1 VTALDPRADP
11 VTALADRARLLREL
25 HRPGDPVVLPNAWDP
40 PSARRLAATGAAA
53 LATTSVGVAEAL
65 GYGDGEL
72 TPPAEMLAA
81 VGRIAAAAGDLP
93 VTADLEAGYG
103 LPPDELV
110 AGLLEAGAV
119 GLNQEDTDHSTG
131 ELAVPDRHA
140 ERLAAIK
147 QAGRAAGVDVV
158 LNARVDSF
166 LRAGEDAD
174 PESVVDDAV
183 ARGRRYA
190 EAGADCVYP
199 IAARG
204 RAAIRRLVEEIGAPV
219 NIVAVPGGLGRDEL
233 AALGVARVSFG
244 GGLVH
249 LALEA
254 AAHEVEA
261 FLTGQD
267 S

>member
-1 VTALDPRADP
+1 MSR
-11 VTALADRARLLREL
+11 LAELAATLREL

-65 GYGDGEL
+65 GYEDGEA
-72 TPPAEMLAA
+72 TPSEEMLAA
-81 VGRIAAAAGDLP
+81 VGRIAAAVEVP

-103 LPPDELV
+103 LSPDELV

-119 GLNQEDTDHSTG
+119 GLNQEDTDHTTG
-131 ELAVPDRHA
+131 RLVDPDAHA

-147 QAGRAAGVDVV
+147 EAGGRAGVDVV

-166 LRAGEDAD
+166 LRAAPGTD
-174 PESVVDDAV
+174 PETVVDDAV

-190 EAGADCVYP
+190 DAGADCVYP

-204 RAAIRRLVEEIGAPV
+204 RAAIRRLVQEIGAPV
-219 NIVAVPGGLGRDEL
+219 NIVAVPGGLGRSEL

-244 GGLVH
+244 GGLAEA
-249 LALEA
+249 ALEA
-254 AAHEVEA
+254 AAAQVED
-261 FLTGQD
+261 FL
-267 S
+267 SR

>member
-1 VTALDPRADP
+1 VTGLGAQ
-11 VTALADRARLLREL
+11 ARRLREL
-25 HRPGDPVVLPNAWDP
+25 HRPGEPVVLPNAWDP

-65 GYGDGEL
+65 GYEDGEV
-72 TPPAEMLAA
+72 TPAEEMLAA
-81 VGRIAAAAGDLP
+81 VGRIAAAVEVP

-103 LPPDELV
+103 LSPDELV

-119 GLNQEDTDHSTG
+119 GLNQEDTDHTTG
-131 ELAVPDRHA
+131 RLSDPDAHA

-147 QAGRAAGVDVV
+147 DAGRRAGVDVV

-166 LRAGEDAD
+166 LRAAPGAD
-174 PESVVDDAV
+174 PEAVVDDAA

-204 RAAIRRLVEEIGAPV
+204 RAAIRRLVEEAGAPV
-219 NIVAVPGGLGRDEL
+219 NIVAMPGGLGRSEL

-244 GGLVH
+244 GGLAQR
-249 LALEA
+249 ALDA
-254 AAHEVEA
+254 AAAEVED
-261 FLTGQD
+261 FMD
-267 S
+267 R

>member
-1 VTALDPRADP
+1 
-11 VTALADRARLLREL
+11 VTALAVHARTLRSL

-65 GYGDGEL
+65 GYEDGEQ

-81 VGRIAAAAGDLP
+81 VGRICAAVEVP

-103 LPPDELV
+103 LAADELI

-131 ELAVPDRHA
+131 GLTDPDVQA
-140 ERLAAIK
+140 TRLAGLK
-147 QAGRAAGVDVV
+147 DAGRRAGVDVV

-166 LRAGEDAD
+166 LQAGPDAD
-174 PESVVDDAV
+174 HSAV
-183 ARGRRYA
+183 LEEAIARGRRYA

-199 IAARG
+199 IFARG
-204 RAAIRRLVEEIGAPV
+204 REAIGRLVTEIGAPV
-219 NIVAVPGGLGRDEL
+219 NIAAGPTGLGLSDI

-244 GGLVH
+244 GGLAQV
-249 LALEA
+249 ALEA
-254 AAHEVEA
+254 AAAQVED
-261 FLTGQD
+261 FI
-267 S
+267 SR

>member
-1 VTALDPRADP
+1 VTALEEQ
-11 VTALADRARLLREL
+11 ARRLREL

-65 GYGDGEL
+65 GYEDGEV
-72 TPPAEMLAA
+72 TPGEEMLAA
-81 VGRIAAAAGDLP
+81 VGRIAAAVEVP

-103 LPPDELV
+103 LSPDELV

-119 GLNQEDTDHSTG
+119 GLNQEDTDHTTG
-131 ELAVPDRHA
+131 RLADPDVHA

-147 QAGRAAGVDVV
+147 DAGRRAGVDVV

-166 LRAGEDAD
+166 LRAAPGAD
-174 PESVVDDAV
+174 PEAVVDDAV

-204 RAAIRRLVEEIGAPV
+204 RAAIRRLVDEVGAPV
-219 NIVAVPGGLGRDEL
+219 NIVAVPGGLGRSEL
-233 AALGVARVSFG
+233 AELGVARVSFG
-244 GGLVH
+244 GGLAH

-254 AAHEVEA
+254 AAAEVED
-261 FLTGQD
+261 FLRR
-267 S
+267 

>member
-1 VTALDPRADP
+1 M
-11 VTALADRARLLREL
+11 TALAERAKTLREL

-65 GYGDGEL
+65 GYEDGER
-72 TPPAEMLAA
+72 TPAAEMLAA
-81 VGRIAAAAGDLP
+81 VGRIAAAVEVP

-103 LPPDELV
+103 LAPEELV

-119 GLNQEDTDHSTG
+119 GLNQEDTDHTTG
-131 ELAVPDRHA
+131 RLADPEAHA

-147 QAGRAAGVDVV
+147 DAGRRAGVDVV

-166 LRAGEDAD
+166 LRAAPDAD
-174 PESVVDDAV
+174 PEAVLDDAV

-199 IAARG
+199 FAARG
-204 RAAIRRLVEEIGAPV
+204 RAAIRRLVEETGAPV
-219 NIVAVPGGLGRDEL
+219 NIVAVPGGLGRSEL
-233 AALGVARVSFG
+233 AELGVARVSFG
-244 GGLVH
+244 GGLAQR
-249 LALEA
+249 ALETA
-254 AAHEVEA
+254 AAEVED
-261 FLTGQD
+261 FMGR
-267 S
+267 

>member
-1 VTALDPRADP
+1 
-11 VTALADRARLLREL
+11 VTALAEQARRLREL

-53 LATTSVGVAEAL
+53 LATTSVGVAEVL
-65 GYGDGEL
+65 GYEDGEV
-72 TPPAEMLAA
+72 TPGEEMLAA
-81 VGRIAAAAGDLP
+81 VGRIAAAVEVP

-103 LPPDELV
+103 LSPDELV

-119 GLNQEDTDHSTG
+119 GLNQEDTDHTTG
-131 ELAVPDRHA
+131 RLADPDTHA

-147 QAGRAAGVDVV
+147 EAGRRAGVDVV

-166 LRAGEDAD
+166 LRAAPDAD
-174 PESVVDDAV
+174 PEAVVDDAV

-204 RAAIRRLVEEIGAPV
+204 RAAIRRLVEEIGTPV
-219 NIVAVPGGLGRDEL
+219 NIVAVPGGLGRSAL
-233 AALGVARVSFG
+233 AELGVARVSFG
-244 GGLVH
+244 GGLAEV
-249 LALEA
+249 ALEA
-254 AAHEVEA
+254 AGAEVED
-261 FLTGQD
+261 FLRR
-267 S
+267 

>member
-1 VTALDPRADP
+1 MSGLSERA
-11 VTALADRARLLREL
+11 AALREL

-65 GYGDGEL
+65 GYEDGEV
-72 TPPAEMLAA
+72 TPADEMLAA
-81 VGRIAAAAGDLP
+81 VGRIAAAVEVPL
-93 VTADLEAGYG
+93 TADLEAGYG
-103 LPPDELV
+103 LSPDELV

-119 GLNQEDTDHSTG
+119 GLNQEDTDHTSG
-131 ELAVPDRHA
+131 RLKDPDSHA

-147 QAGRAAGVDVV
+147 DAGRRAGVDVV

-166 LRAGEDAD
+166 LRAGPDAD
-174 PESVVDDAV
+174 PEAVLEDAL

-190 EAGADCVYP
+190 EAGADSVYP
-199 IAARG
+199 LGVRG
-204 RAAIRRLVEEIGAPV
+204 RAAIRQLVEETGAPV
-219 NIVAVPGGLGRDEL
+219 NIAAVPGGLGRSEL

-244 GGLVH
+244 GGLAE

-254 AAHEVEA
+254 AAREVED
-261 FLTGQD
+261 FV
-267 S
+267 SR

>member
-1 VTALDPRADP
+1 
-11 VTALADRARLLREL
+11 VTALADRAGRLREL

-53 LATTSVGVAEAL
+53 LATTSVGVAETL
-65 GYGDGEL
+65 GYEDGER
-72 TPPAEMLAA
+72 TPAAEMLAA
-81 VGRIAAAAGDLP
+81 VGRIAAAVELP

-103 LPPDELV
+103 LAPDDLV

-119 GLNQEDTDHSTG
+119 GLNQEDTDHTSG
-131 ELAVPDRHA
+131 RLADPDAHA

-147 QAGRAAGVDVV
+147 DAGRRAGVDVV

-166 LRAGEDAD
+166 LRAAPDAD
-174 PESVVDDAV
+174 PAAVVDDAV

-204 RAAIRRLVEEIGAPV
+204 RDAIRRLVAESGAPV
-219 NIVAVPGGLGRDEL
+219 NIVAVPGGLGRSEL

-244 GGLVH
+244 GGLAH
-249 LALEA
+249 TALEA
-254 AAHEVEA
+254 AAAEVED
-261 FLTGQD
+261 FLAR
-267 S
+267 

>member
-1 VTALDPRADP
+1 
-11 VTALADRARLLREL
+11 VTALADRARALREL

-65 GYGDGEL
+65 GYEDGER

-81 VGRIAAAAGDLP
+81 VGRIAAAVELP
-93 VTADLEAGYG
+93 LTADLEAGYG
-103 LPPDELV
+103 LSPDELV

-119 GLNQEDTDHSTG
+119 GLNQEDTDHATG
-131 ELAVPDRHA
+131 QLADPDANA

-147 QAGRAAGVDVV
+147 EAGRSAGVDVV

-166 LRAGEDAD
+166 LRAAPDAD
-174 PESVVDDAV
+174 PAAVLDDAV

-190 EAGADCVYP
+190 EAGADSVYP
-199 IAARG
+199 FAARG
-204 RAAIRRLVEEIGAPV
+204 RAAIRRLVEEVGAPV
-219 NIVAVPGGLGRDEL
+219 NIVAVPGGLGRSEL
-233 AALGVARVSFG
+233 ADLGVARVSFG
-244 GGLVH
+244 GGLAQR
-249 LALEA
+249 ALEA
-254 AAHEVEA
+254 AAAEVED
-261 FLTGQD
+261 FMG

>member
-1 VTALDPRADP
+1 MSR
-11 VTALADRARLLREL
+11 LAELAATLREL

-65 GYGDGEL
+65 GYEDGEV
-72 TPPAEMLAA
+72 TPAGEMLAA
-81 VGRIAAAAGDLP
+81 VGRIAAAVEVP

-103 LPPDELV
+103 LSPDELV

-119 GLNQEDTDHSTG
+119 GLNQEDTDHTTG
-131 ELAVPDRHA
+131 RLADPDAHA
-140 ERLAAIK
+140 DRLAAIK
-147 QAGRAAGVDVV
+147 EAARRAGVDVV

-166 LRAGEDAD
+166 LRAAPATD
-174 PESVVDDAV
+174 PEAVVDDAV
-183 ARGRRYA
+183 ARGRRYT

-219 NIVAVPGGLGRDEL
+219 NIVAVPGGLGRSEL

-244 GGLVH
+244 GGLAEA
-249 LALEA
+249 ALEA
-254 AAHEVEA
+254 AAAQVED
-261 FLTGQD
+261 FLRR
-267 S
+267 

>member
-1 VTALDPRADP
+1 MTAP
-11 VTALADRARLLREL
+11 LADLAHGLREL

-65 GYGDGEL
+65 GYEDGER
-72 TPPAEMLAA
+72 TPAAEMLAA
-81 VGRIAAAAGDLP
+81 VGRIAAAVELP

-103 LPPDELV
+103 LAPDELI
-110 AGLLEAGAV
+110 AGLLDAGAV
-119 GLNQEDTDHSTG
+119 GLNQEDTDHATG
-131 ELAVPDRHA
+131 ELADPDSHA

-147 QAGRAAGVDVV
+147 EAGRGAGVDVV

-166 LRAGEDAD
+166 LMAAPDAD
-174 PESVVDDAV
+174 PAAVVADAV

-199 IAARG
+199 IFARG
-204 RAAIRRLVEEIGAPV
+204 REAIGRLVAEVGAPV
-219 NIVAVPGGLGRDEL
+219 NVAAGPAGLGLSDL

-244 GGLVH
+244 GGLAQI
-249 LALEA
+249 ALEA
-254 AAHEVEA
+254 AAAEVER
-261 FLTGQD
+261 FM
-267 S
+267 SR

>member
-1 VTALDPRADP
+1 
-11 VTALADRARLLREL
+11 VTALAERAKTLREL

-65 GYGDGEL
+65 GYEDGER
-72 TPPAEMLAA
+72 TPAAEMLAA
-81 VGRIAAAAGDLP
+81 VGRIAAAVEVP

-103 LPPDELV
+103 LAPEELV

-119 GLNQEDTDHSTG
+119 GLNQEDTDHTTG
-131 ELAVPDRHA
+131 RLADPEAHA

-147 QAGRAAGVDVV
+147 DAGRRAGVDVV

-166 LRAGEDAD
+166 LRAAPDAD
-174 PESVVDDAV
+174 PEAVLDDAV

-199 IAARG
+199 FAARG
-204 RAAIRRLVEEIGAPV
+204 RAAIRRLVEETGAPV
-219 NIVAVPGGLGRDEL
+219 NIVAVPGGLGRSEL
-233 AALGVARVSFG
+233 AELGVARVSFG
-244 GGLVH
+244 GGLAQR
-249 LALEA
+249 ALETA
-254 AAHEVEA
+254 AAEVED
-261 FLTGQD
+261 FMGR
-267 S
+267 

>member
-1 VTALDPRADP
+1 VSRLGE
-11 VTALADRARLLREL
+11 LATTLRGL

-65 GYGDGEL
+65 GYEDGEV
-72 TPPAEMLAA
+72 TPGEEMLAA
-81 VGRIAAAAGDLP
+81 VGRIAAAVEVP

-103 LPPDELV
+103 LSPDELV

-119 GLNQEDTDHSTG
+119 GLNQEDTDHTTG
-131 ELAVPDRHA
+131 RLADPDAHA
-140 ERLAAIK
+140 DRLAAIK
-147 QAGRAAGVDVV
+147 EAGRRAGVDVV

-166 LRAGEDAD
+166 LRAAPDAD
-174 PESVVDDAV
+174 PEAAVDDAV

-204 RAAIRRLVEEIGAPV
+204 RAAIRRLVEEIEAPV
-219 NIVAVPGGLGRDEL
+219 NIVAVPGGLGRSEL
-233 AALGVARVSFG
+233 AELGVARVSFG
-244 GGLVH
+244 GGLAE

-254 AAHEVEA
+254 AAAEVED
-261 FLTGQD
+261 FLRR
-267 S
+267 

>member
-1 VTALDPRADP
+1 VSTLGE
-11 VTALADRARLLREL
+11 LATTLRDL

-65 GYGDGEL
+65 GYEDGEV
-72 TPPAEMLAA
+72 TPAEEMLAA
-81 VGRIAAAAGDLP
+81 VGRIAAAVEVP

-103 LPPDELV
+103 LAPDELV

-119 GLNQEDTDHSTG
+119 GLNQEDTDHTTG
-131 ELAVPDRHA
+131 RLADPDAHA

-147 QAGRAAGVDVV
+147 EAGRRAGVDVV

-166 LRAGEDAD
+166 LRAAPGAD
-174 PESVVDDAV
+174 PDAVVDDAV

-204 RAAIRRLVEEIGAPV
+204 RAAIRRLVEETGAPV
-219 NIVAVPGGLGRDEL
+219 NIVAVPGGLGRSDL
-233 AALGVARVSFG
+233 AELGVARVSFG
-244 GGLVH
+244 GGLAE

-254 AAHEVEA
+254 AAAEVED
-261 FLTGQD
+261 FLRR
-267 S
+267 

>member
-1 VTALDPRADP
+1 M
-11 VTALADRARLLREL
+11 TALADRARALREL

-40 PSARRLAATGAAA
+40 PSARRLAATGVAA

-65 GYGDGEL
+65 GYEDGER
-72 TPPAEMLAA
+72 TPGEEMLAA
-81 VGRIAAAAGDLP
+81 VGRIAAAVELP

-103 LPPDELV
+103 LSPEELV
-110 AGLLEAGAV
+110 AGLLEAGCV
-119 GLNQEDTDHSTG
+119 GLNQEDTDHTSG
-131 ELAVPDRHA
+131 RLKDPDVHA

-147 QAGRAAGVDVV
+147 EAGRAAGVDVV

-166 LRAGEDAD
+166 LRAAPGDD
-174 PESVVDDAV
+174 PAAVVDDAI

-204 RAAIRRLVEEIGAPV
+204 REAIRRLVEGSGAPV
-219 NIVAVPGGLGRDEL
+219 NIVAVPGGLGRSEL

-244 GGLVH
+244 GGLAE

-254 AAHEVEA
+254 AAAEVEA
-261 FLTGQD
+261 FVAR
-267 S
+267 

>member
-1 VTALDPRADP
+1 
-11 VTALADRARLLREL
+11 VTALADRARRLREL

-40 PSARRLAATGAAA
+40 PSARRLAATGATA

-65 GYGDGEL
+65 GYEDGER
-72 TPPAEMLAA
+72 TPPTEMLAA
-81 VGRIAAAAGDLP
+81 VGRIAAAVDLP

-103 LPPDELV
+103 LAPDELV

-131 ELAVPDRHA
+131 RLADPDAHA

-147 QAGRAAGVDVV
+147 EAGRRAGVDVV

-166 LRAGEDAD
+166 LRAAPDAD
-174 PESVVDDAV
+174 PDSVLDDAV

-199 IAARG
+199 FAARG
-204 RAAIRRLVEEIGAPV
+204 RAAIRRLVEEVGAPV
-219 NIVAVPGGLGRDEL
+219 NIVGVPGGLGRSEL

-244 GGLVH
+244 GGLAQR
-249 LALEA
+249 ALDA
-254 AAHEVEA
+254 AAAEVED
-261 FLTGQD
+261 FLGR
-267 S
+267 

>member
-1 VTALDPRADP
+1 VTALGEQAR
-11 VTALADRARLLREL
+11 RLLEL

-40 PSARRLAATGAAA
+40 PSARRLAATGAPA

-65 GYGDGEL
+65 GYEDGEV
-72 TPPAEMLAA
+72 TPGEEMLAA
-81 VGRIAAAAGDLP
+81 VGRIAAAVEVP

-103 LPPDELV
+103 LDADELV

-119 GLNQEDTDHSTG
+119 GLNQEDTDHTTG
-131 ELAVPDRHA
+131 RLADPDAHA

-147 QAGRAAGVDVV
+147 DAGRRAGVDVV

-166 LRAGEDAD
+166 LRAAPDAD
-174 PESVVDDAV
+174 PEPVLDDAV

-199 IAARG
+199 FAARG
-204 RAAIRRLVEEIGAPV
+204 RAAIRRLVEQTGAPV
-219 NIVAVPGGLGRDEL
+219 NIVAVPGGLRRSEL

-244 GGLVH
+244 GGLAQR
-249 LALEA
+249 ALEA
-254 AAHEVEA
+254 AAAEVEE
-261 FLTGQD
+261 FVSG
-267 S
+267 